1 MYLESDCLASIDP
14 VSSFDPSMLNY
25 FDMLE
30 CLLRVA
36 RDYKFNAEQEAIL
49 TSLPKRLEFL
59 VNQLDTKF
67 ADVLIE
73 PFVKEREK
81 LMKDKVYNPRSVVD
95 DEEG

>member
-1 MYLESDCLASIDP
+1 
-14 VSSFDPSMLNY
+14 MLNY

-67 ADVLIE
+67 ADVMIE
-73 PFVKEREK
+73 PFIKEREK

-95 DEEG
+95 DEEGQMYDEDDN

>member
-1 MYLESDCLASIDP
+1 
-14 VSSFDPSMLNY
+14 MLNY

-67 ADVLIE
+67 ADVMIE
-73 PFVKEREK
+73 PFIKEREK

-95 DEEG
+95 DEEGQMYDEDDNWY

>member
-1 MYLESDCLASIDP
+1 
-14 VSSFDPSMLNY
+14 MLNY

>member
-1 MYLESDCLASIDP
+1 
-14 VSSFDPSMLNY
+14 
-25 FDMLE
+25 MLE

-67 ADVLIE
+67 ADVFIE
-73 PFVKEREK
+73 PFIKEREK

-95 DEEG
+95 DEEGQMYDEDDN

>member
-1 MYLESDCLASIDP
+1 
-14 VSSFDPSMLNY
+14 MLNY

-67 ADVLIE
+67 ADVFIE
-73 PFVKEREK
+73 PFIKEREK

-95 DEEG
+95 DEEGQMYDEDDN